1 MKGDGYCMNI
11 EKLKSYAE
19 LIVKVGANVRPGQ
32 DVIIQAELDQPEFVT
47 MLVEQCYLAGA
58 EDVRV
63 EWSHQPLQ
71 LLNVKHKKTER
82 LGKIENWE
90 KEKLLFRAETLPAM
104 IYLES
109 ADPDGLDGMDQ
120 EKWGKAIQMRWEIIK
135 PIRDS
140 MENKYQWCIAAVPGR
155 EWAKKVFPG
164 LSEDEA
170 MEKLW
175 EAILYTSRADVDG
188 IKAWEEHNADLKKR
202 CDYLNSLKLRELR
215 YLSSNG
221 TDFKVGLIPQA
232 QFCAG
237 AEKTVGKK
245 VQFNPNIPSEEVFIS
260 PMKGKAEGVVY
271 STRPLSYRGVMI
283 ENFWIR
289 FENGKVSEV
298 HAEKNEDALKT
309 MVAMDEGASMLGE
322 CALVPYDSPIRNSGI
337 MFFNTLFDENAACHL
352 ALGDGFCN
360 CIRDYEKYTLEQCRQ
375 MGINVSMIHEDFMI
389 GSEDLSIKGITED
402 GDEIEIFKD
411 GNWAF

>member
-1 MKGDGYCMNI
+1 MDA
-11 EKLKSYAE
+11 EKLRSYAE
-19 LIVKVGANVRPGQ
+19 LIVKVGANVQPGQ
-32 DVIIQAELDQPEFVT
+32 DVIIQAELDQPEFVAMT
-47 MLVEQCYLAGA
+47 VEQCYLAGA
-58 EDVRV
+58 ADVRV

-71 LLNVKHKKTER
+71 LLNVKYKQTER
-82 LGKIENWE
+82 LGKIEHWE
-90 KEKLLFRAETLPAM
+90 KEKLLHRAETLPAM

-109 ADPDGLDGMDQ
+109 ADPNGLDGMDQ
-120 EKWGKAIQMRWEIIK
+120 EKWGKAVQMRWGVIK

-170 MEKLW
+170 VEKLW

-188 IKAWEEHNADLKKR
+188 IAAWKEHNADLKRR
-202 CDYLNSLKLRELR
+202 CEYLNSLGLRELR
-215 YLSSNG
+215 YSSENG
-221 TDFKVGLIPQA
+221 TKLRVGLIPEA

-237 AEKTVGKK
+237 AEKTLGSDIV
-245 VQFNPNIPSEEVFIS
+245 FNPNIPSEEVFIS
-260 PMKGKAEGVVY
+260 PMKGKAEGIVY

-283 ENFWIR
+283 ENFSVR
-289 FENGKVSEV
+289 FENGKVTEV

-337 MFFNTLFDENAACHL
+337 MFYNTLFDENAACHL

-360 CIRDYEKYTLEQCRQ
+360 CIRDYENYTLEQCRQ
-375 MGINVSMIHEDFMI
+375 LGVNQSMIHEDFMI
-389 GSEDLSIKGITED
+389 GSEDLNITGISSSGEEIK
-402 GDEIEIFKD
+402 IFKD

>member
-1 MKGDGYCMNI
+1 MDIGKI
-11 EKLKSYAE
+11 KSYAE
-19 LIVKVGANVRPGQ
+19 LIVKVGANVQPGQ
-32 DVIIQAELDQPEFVT
+32 DVIIQAELDQPDFVSL
-47 MLVEQCYLAGA
+47 MVEQCYLAGA
-58 EDVRV
+58 ADVRV

-71 LLNVKHKKTER
+71 LLNVKYKETER
-82 LGKIENWE
+82 LGKIQNWE

-109 ADPDGLDGMDQ
+109 ADPNGLDGMDQ
-120 EKWGKAIQMRWEIIK
+120 EKWGKAVQMRWGVIK

-140 MENKYQWCIAAVPGR
+140 MENKYQWCIAAVPGKA
-155 EWAKKVFPG
+155 WAKKVFPE
-164 LSEDEA
+164 LPEDEA

-175 EAILYTSRADVDG
+175 EAILYTSRADDDG
-188 IKAWEEHNADLKKR
+188 VKAWKEHNADLKHR
-202 CDYLNSLKLRELR
+202 CEYLNSLGLRKLK
-215 YLSSNG
+215 YKSSNG
-221 TDFKVGLIPQA
+221 TDFSVGLIPQA
-232 QFCAG
+232 MFMAG
-237 AEKTVGKK
+237 AEKTLGREV
-245 VQFNPNIPSEEVFIS
+245 VYNPNIPSEEVFIS
-260 PMKGKAEGVVY
+260 PMKGEAEGIVY

-283 ENFWIR
+283 ENFSIR
-289 FENGKVSEV
+289 FENGKVVEV

-360 CIRDYEKYTLEQCRQ
+360 CIRDYEKYTLEECRA
-375 MGINVSMIHEDFMI
+375 MGINMSMIHEDFMI
-389 GSEDLSIKGITED
+389 GSEDLDITGITASGE
-402 GDEIEIFKD
+402 EIQIFKN